1 VSLPPTVGAALALG
15 RGSLSSVS
23 DTAGLDAQLLL
34 SEVTNQSKTWLLAHG
49 EADLDAVHARTY
61 IETLTRCQNGE
72 PLPYVIGWWEF
83 YGRRFELNPSVL
95 IPRPET
101 EHLIEAALEFLSKL
115 DRRGWSLDV
124 GTGSGCVAVTL
135 AAEEENL
142 DVLATDIS
150 FRALGMARINAL
162 KYGVQERVRLVQAD
176 LLEPVVNGFDLI
188 CANLPYIP
196 SEDLTQLDVARRE
209 PGLALDGGYD
219 GLDYVQRM
227 LKRLPNVLSEGGRL
241 ILEIGSGQG
250 TRTQKL
256 VQGHLPDAAVEIRK
270 DYAGHERLIV
280 ADRIE

>member
-1 VSLPPTVGAALALG
+1 MSLPPTVDAALELG
-15 RGSLSSVS
+15 RGTLSSIS

-34 SEVTNQSKTWLLAHG
+34 SEVTKQSKTWLLAHV
-49 EADLDAVHARTY
+49 EADLDAVHAKAY
-61 IETLTRCQNGE
+61 IEALTRCQNGE

-115 DRRGWSLDV
+115 GRWGWSLDV

-135 AAEEENL
+135 AAEMADL
-142 DVLATDIS
+142 DIVATDIS
-150 FRALGMARINAL
+150 FQALGMARINML
-162 KYGVQERVRLVQAD
+162 KHGVQDRVRLVQAD
-176 LLEPVVNGFDLI
+176 LLEPVSNGFDLI

-196 SEDLTQLDVARRE
+196 TEDLSQLDISRRE
-209 PGLALDGGYD
+209 PRLALDGGYS
-219 GLDYVQRM
+219 GLDHVRRL
-227 LKRLPNVLSEGGRL
+227 LKSLPNVLNDGGRL

-250 TRTQKL
+250 VRTKKL
-256 VQGHLPDAAVEIRK
+256 VQRHLSDAVVEIRK

-280 ADRIE
+280 ADRNV